1 MKPNVERIKPK
12 RDSGRSNKKE
22 KKRDIT
28 NQTKISN
35 TGKEKKNKEKEHI
48 KKGIKGETK
57 IAKTD

>member
-35 TGKEKKNKEKEHI
+35 TGKEKKI
-48 KKGIKGETK
+48 KRKNISKRVLKGKPK
-57 IAKTD
+57 